1 MSKEVRSFHE
11 NIKRVFMRFALL
23 PVASIAAAA
32 LVLFVFFWNMF
43 MAAGN
48 RKDNTDISEKLAGIM
63 DNYIGMVDETAQTI
77 SRKGPAISGNDIYP
91 VIYEKTAEYGDIGN
105 FLVLSSDGQVLF
117 SSKNHAPSFITGKEY
132 SNWGVWRKI
141 RDSEGITS
149 VVLYEGNLCVAKGI
163 YQNSELIRAIVY
175 IIPGEVISSAVG
187 DRGRYVFVTD
197 HNGWIYASNTKGLR
211 DSFGRINEVLYSQIG
226 YIRSGA
232 TTYYCHMTEL
242 AGKNLRI
249 YTVND
254 VTGSIRIIIMLVA
267 VIAVIFAAISV
278 ITVKSTEISSERLTK
293 DIKKMADAFEEVQKG
308 NLDVSLDINSSKEFQ
323 IIGNDFNE
331 MLGGLKNQIEQNKE
345 LEHNAAFFQVKQL
358 ESQFNPH
365 FLFNTLDNIR
375 FMAKIDEKAADKMIV
390 SLSGLLRYSIREIRE
405 EVTVREDLDNLQYYL
420 NILQIR
426 FNKRFAYTMDVSE
439 DIMDCLIP
447 KLLLQPLLENAVK
460 YGFAGREKLSV
471 NIKGYQLTG
480 QLIFLCEDDGA
491 GIDEALLNEIKEN
504 LNEPT
509 NKSSHYGLYN
519 INRRIN
525 LMYNG
530 SAKLDI
536 MAKKGEGTLIR
547 ITIPKKK
554 G

>member
-1 MSKEVRSFHE
+1 MGKEVRSFHE
-11 NIKRVFMRFALL
+11 NIKRIFMRFALL
-23 PVASIAAAA
+23 PVASIAAIL
-32 LVLFVFFWNMF
+32 LVMFVFLWNMF
-43 MAAGN
+43 MVAGN
-48 RKDNTDISEKLAGIM
+48 RKDNTEISEKLSGIM
-63 DNYIGMVDETAQTI
+63 DNYISMVDETAQI
-77 SRKGPAISGNDIYP
+77 VAREGLSIEADDIYP
-91 VIYEKTAEYGDIGN
+91 IIYEKTAEYGDIGN
-105 FLVLSSDGQVLF
+105 YVLLSSDGSVIF
-117 SSKNHAPSFITGKEY
+117 SSKDYAPVFITGQEY
-132 SNWGVWRKI
+132 LNWGVWRKI
-141 RDSEGITS
+141 RDNEGITS
-149 VVLYEGNLCVAKGI
+149 VVLYEGNLCVTKGI
-163 YQNSELIRAIVY
+163 YQNDKLFRAIVY

-187 DRGRYVFVTD
+187 DKGRYVFVTD
-197 HNGWIYASNTKGLR
+197 KNGWIYASNTKGLR
-211 DSFGRINEVLYSQIG
+211 DSFGQIRDELFAKTG
-226 YIRSGA
+226 YIRSGT
-232 TTYYCHMTEL
+232 TTYYSYMTDIP
-242 AGKNLRI
+242 GKNLRV

-254 VTGSIRIIIMLVA
+254 VTGSIRIVIMLAA
-267 VIAVIFAAISV
+267 VIVVIFTAISI

-308 NLDVSLDINSSKEFQ
+308 NLDVSLNISSSKEFQ

-426 FNKRFAYTMDVSE
+426 FNKRFSYSIDVSE

-447 KLLLQPLLENAVK
+447 KLLLQPLLENSVK
-460 YGFAGREKLSV
+460 YGFAGREKLNV
-471 NIKGYQLTG
+471 KIKGYLLTG
-480 QLIFLCEDDGA
+480 QLIFICDDDGA
-491 GIDEALLNEIKEN
+491 GMDEALLNEIKAN
-504 LNEPT
+504 LNEPA

-536 MAKKGEGTLIR
+536 MGKKGEGTLIR